1 MISNTHPNIIVMLT
15 LHDLIKTPLYE
26 ELHICI
32 DPHWYYSLFVIHT

>member
-1 MISNTHPNIIVMLT
+1 MIGNICPNIIVMLT

-32 DPHWYYSLFVIHT
+32 DLHWYYSLFVIHS